1 MSVKFDLDSILKE
14 QGRKKRWLA
23 DQMATTET
31 TVGRW
36 CKSGE
41 IPQIKLKKIKEILGI
56 DQK

>member
-1 MSVKFDLDSILKE
+1 MSIKFDLGSILKK

-41 IPQIKLKKIKEILGI
+41 IPQIKLKKIKEVLGVE
-56 DQK
+56 